1 MKALLAIA
9 VGTLVLTGCTSTL
22 TVGPK
27 ANENMVLGA
36 SANTEGASLT
46 LPLVK
51 ASVGTT
57 TTTKTTKKK

>member
-1 MKALLAIA
+1 MKTLLAIA
-9 VGTLVLTGCTSTL
+9 VGALVLTGCTSTV

-27 ANENMVLGA
+27 ANDNAVLGA
-36 SANTEGASLT
+36 SADAEGASVT

-57 TTTKTTKKK
+57 SATKTTKKK